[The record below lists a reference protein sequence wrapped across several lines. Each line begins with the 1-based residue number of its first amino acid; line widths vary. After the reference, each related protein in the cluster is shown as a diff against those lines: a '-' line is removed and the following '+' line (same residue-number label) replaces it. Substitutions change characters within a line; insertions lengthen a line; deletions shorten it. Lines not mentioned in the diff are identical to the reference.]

1 MLDPVPIPGVPE
13 VLAAG
18 QGGLLDVSV
27 HPRFREN
34 RFVYLTD
41 AAGSPQANHTRLA
54 RARFDGRTLGPL
66 ELLFAVPQRKSGTQ
80 HFGSRMLW
88 LADGTLRLS
97 IGDGATQPSPPTAS

>member
-54 RARFDGRTLGPL
+54 RARFDGCTLGPL